1 MRKKILS
8 LLLCVF
14 MFGIMCGCGAEQS
27 TSTKV
32 ELRDDPVKSSSDY
45 ASGSGNAMS
54 QGTKDNDSDSSGKI
68 KIGFVQ
74 TANES
79 GWRAAHTQS
88 MKDIFSQD
96 RYSYKFIDGQGE
108 QSVQIAGIEELI
120 NDGYD
125 AIILAPIVEDGWDD
139 VLKKAQAAGIP
150 VIIVDR
156 KVSSDSSL
164 YSCWVGSD
172 FETEGKNAAK
182 WLADNIGTSEQKNIV
197 VLEGTT
203 GSSAQLGRTEGFN
216 SEISKYSSY
225 SILASE
231 SGDFDKS
238 KGKELMKKYLGQF
251 DKIDVIVSQNDNM
264 AYGVIEAIEEA
275 GKNASDYTIVSFDGE
290 AEAFK
295 QMIAGKIS
303 VDIECNPLQGPTVEK
318 LVKKLLDGETVDKE
332 QFMEEGIYP
341 ASVAKDEVANRKY

>member
-1 MRKKILS
+1 
-8 LLLCVF
+8 
-14 MFGIMCGCGAEQS
+14 
-27 TSTKV
+27 
-32 ELRDDPVKSSSDY
+32 
-45 ASGSGNAMS
+45 
-54 QGTKDNDSDSSGKI
+54 
-68 KIGFVQ
+68 
-74 TANES
+74 
-79 GWRAAHTQS
+79 
-88 MKDIFSQD
+88 MKDTFSQD
-96 RYSYKFIDGQGE
+96 GYSYKFIDGQGE

-216 SEISKYSSY
+216 AEISKYSSY

-238 KGKELMKKYLGQF
+238 KGKELMKKYLEQF

>member
-1 MRKKILS
+1 MRRGQGMQ
-8 LLLCVF
+8 C
-14 MFGIMCGCGAEQS
+14 
-27 TSTKV
+27 
-32 ELRDDPVKSSSDY
+32 
-45 ASGSGNAMS
+45 

-88 MKDIFSQD
+88 MKDTFSQD
-96 RYSYKFIDGQGE
+96 GYSYKFIDGQGE

-216 SEISKYSSY
+216 AEISKYSSY

-238 KGKELMKKYLGQF
+238 KGKELMKKYLEQF

>member
-14 MFGIMCGCGAEQS
+14 MLGIVCGCGAEQS

-88 MKDIFSQD
+88 MKDTFSQD
-96 RYSYKFIDGQGE
+96 GYSYKFIDGQGE

-216 SEISKYSSY
+216 AEISKYSSY

-238 KGKELMKKYLGQF
+238 KGKELMKKYLEQF

>member
-1 MRKKILS
+1 
-8 LLLCVF
+8 
-14 MFGIMCGCGAEQS
+14 MFGIMCGCGAEKS

-32 ELRDDPVKSSSDY
+32 ELKDDPVKSSSDY
-45 ASGSGNAMS
+45 ASGSGNATA
-54 QGTKDNDSDSSGKI
+54 QGNKDEDSDSSGKI

-88 MKDIFSQD
+88 MKDTFSQD
-96 RYSYKFIDGQGE
+96 GYSYKFIDGQGE
-108 QSVQIAGIEELI
+108 QSVQIAGIEGLI

-125 AIILAPIVEDGWDD
+125 AIILAPIVEDGWDEI
-139 VLKKAQAAGIP
+139 LKKAQNAGIP

-156 KVSSDSSL
+156 KVSSDNSL

-172 FETEGKNAAK
+172 FDTEGKNAAQ
-182 WLADNIGTSEQKNIV
+182 WLVDNLGTSEQKNIV

-216 SEISKYSSY
+216 SEISKYSNY
-225 SILASE
+225 SVLASE

-238 KGKELMKKYLGQF
+238 KGKELMKKYLEQF
-251 DKIDVIVSQNDNM
+251 DKIDVIISQNDNM

-332 QFMEEGIYP
+332 QFMEEKIYP